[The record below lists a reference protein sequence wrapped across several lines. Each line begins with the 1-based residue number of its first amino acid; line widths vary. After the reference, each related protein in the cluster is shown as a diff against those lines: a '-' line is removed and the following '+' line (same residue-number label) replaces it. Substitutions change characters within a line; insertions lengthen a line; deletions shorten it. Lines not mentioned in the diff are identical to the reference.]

1 MWMKSGFMKLFKERH
16 ETVCWDFISFYNHYN
31 VFSKQHNKHST
42 SLVIKQRC
50 GFEYVGTE
58 SAATLALST
67 LWCVELYD
75 FILCL

>member
-1 MWMKSGFMKLFKERH
+1 MKLYAEILFPF
-16 ETVCWDFISFYNHYN
+16 TIITMF
-31 VFSKQHNKHST
+31 FSKQHNKHST